1 MYTDSWN
8 SISQHEVPQWLKEAK
23 FGIYTHWG
31 VFSVPACGPNA
42 TWYGYNMYRE
52 GSLQHLYHVN
62 KYGDPSK
69 FGYKDF
75 IPMFTAEKFDAEEW
89 AEIFRKSGA
98 KFAGPVGEHHEG
110 FTMWDTKHNK
120 WNAKKMGPGR
130 DVVGELEKAIR
141 KEGLRFMAAMHHAE
155 AWWFYPH
162 WKKQYDVSNPAYA
175 GLYGENHD
183 MQWEGK
189 GNIIDPNPYVAN
201 HEEFWPT
208 QQKPSKQFLDTWL
221 AKLKE
226 LVDNYSPDLL
236 WFDFGLRFVQEHYKR
251 EFVAYYYNKGKELN
265 KDFTIT
271 YKWHNLAPGSGVED
285 LEQGQQD
292 DLTYNFWITDTTADD
307 GEAWGYLY
315 NNSYKSPESVIHY
328 LIENVSKNGALLLS
342 IGPRADGV
350 IPDEVKHIL
359 SEMGKWLE
367 VNGEAIYGT
376 TSWMF
381 AGEGPTKRSKGGAF
395 SDSERLKYTA
405 KDIRFTVKDDNLYA
419 ISLGWP
425 IRGIVIE
432 TAAKYL
438 YPEEIKSVS
447 LLGVDQKL
455 EWRMTEAGLEI
466 AVPDKRP
473 CDYAYAFKI
482 ERQRPF

>member
-1 MYTDSWN
+1 
-8 SISQHEVPQWLKEAK
+8 
-23 FGIYTHWG
+23 
-31 VFSVPACGPNA
+31 
-42 TWYGYNMYRE
+42 
-52 GSLQHLYHVN
+52 
-62 KYGDPSK
+62 
-69 FGYKDF
+69 
-75 IPMFTAEKFDAEEW
+75 
-89 AEIFRKSGA
+89 
-98 KFAGPVGEHHEG
+98 
-110 FTMWDTKHNK
+110 
-120 WNAKKMGPGR
+120 
-130 DVVGELEKAIR
+130 
-141 KEGLRFMAAMHHAE
+141 
-155 AWWFYPH
+155 
-162 WKKQYDVSNPAYA
+162 
-175 GLYGENHD
+175 
-183 MQWEGK
+183 MQWAGQ
-189 GNIIDPNPYVAN
+189 GHIVDPNPYAAN
-201 HEEFWPT
+201 HETFWPT
-208 QQKPSKQFLDTWL
+208 QQKPSKLFLDTWL

-251 EFVAYYYNKGKELN
+251 EFVSYYYNKGKALN

-292 DLTYNFWITDTTADD
+292 DLTYNFWITDTTVDD

-376 TSWMF
+376 TSWMW
-381 AGEGPTKRSKGGAF
+381 AGEGPTKRTKRGAF
-395 SDSERLKYTA
+395 SDAEKLNYTA
-405 KDIRFTVKDDNLYA
+405 KDIRFTVKDDCLYA
-419 ISLGWP
+419 ICLGWP
-425 IRGIVIE
+425 SREAVIE
-432 TAAKYL
+432 TAAKYM
-438 YPEEIKSVS
+438 YPEEIKSIR
-447 LLGVDQKL
+447 LLGVDREL
-455 EWRMTEAGLEI
+455 EWRMTNAGLEI
-466 AVPDKRP
+466 AMPDKRP